1 MSQEVGG
8 FPFASQ
14 LEKHVLLVETSC
26 GPPSSVYKHGP
37 QFWMGVRGGGLESW

>member
-26 GPPSSVYKHGP
+26 GPPSSVYEH
-37 QFWMGVRGGGLESW
+37 